1 MEKDRLVPRFAQYNV
16 MVDAIWA
23 HDPDTAYKLFVEG
36 LPTFGGI
43 FEERMTSEGM
53 EWTLN
58 LRRLSGGTA
67 QAACIWWIQVCVKRK
82 ADKVLGISQKITR
95 GGVSTSCLH
104 LADRSMR
111 KKRGR

>member
-95 GGVSTSCLH
+95 GG
-104 LADRSMR
+104 
-111 KKRGR
+111 G